1 MLILTRRCEEEIVV
15 DNQIRIRILSTS
27 GGRVKVG
34 VSAPAEIPIHRQQD
48 TDGLVLDCQS
58 ILVPEAEAVAG

>member
-15 DNQIRIRILSTS
+15 DGQIRIRILSTS

-34 VSAPAEIPIHRQQD
+34 VSAPPEIPIRRQQD
-48 TDGLVLDCQS
+48 IDTLVLDCES
-58 ILVPEAEAVAG
+58 VLVPESEAVPS

>member
-1 MLILTRRCEEEIVV
+1 MLILTRRCDEEIVV
-15 DNQIRIRILSTS
+15 DDQIRIRILSTA

-34 VSAPAEIPIHRQQD
+34 VSAPKEIPIRRQQD
-48 TDGLVLDCQS
+48 TDGLVLDCES